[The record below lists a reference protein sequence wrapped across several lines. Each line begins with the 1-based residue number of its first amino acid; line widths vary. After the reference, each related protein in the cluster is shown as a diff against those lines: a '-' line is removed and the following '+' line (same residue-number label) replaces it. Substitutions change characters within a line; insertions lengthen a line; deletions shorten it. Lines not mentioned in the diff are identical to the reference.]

1 MIPAGRLGQ
10 GVPGLEGLRSI
21 AVARLPELHQGP
33 LGDDAHIALRLL
45 PLWEEHVD
53 LSRIFSYA

>member
-1 MIPAGRLGQ
+1 
-10 GVPGLEGLRSI
+10 VPGLEGLRSI